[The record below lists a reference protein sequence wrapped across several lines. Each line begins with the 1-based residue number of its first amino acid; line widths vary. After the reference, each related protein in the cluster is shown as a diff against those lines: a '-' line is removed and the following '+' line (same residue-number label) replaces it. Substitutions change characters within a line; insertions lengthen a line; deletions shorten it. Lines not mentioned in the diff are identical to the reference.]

1 MRSVGDE
8 LAAALLGAVQALG
21 KVVEF
26 PRKRVDLVMAA
37 QLDLVAVIAL
47 AHIADGLQDAAQ
59 TARKRCREK
68 KREHHDRNLQAD
80 GNAQDVRL
88 QRGND
93 RGTLGVIL
101 DQIHGP
107 QNFSAGHERHCRP
120 RLDGFTVVAAMKY
133 VVAL

>member
-47 AHIADGLQDAAQ
+47 AHIEHGMQDDAQ
-59 TARKRCREK
+59 TA
-68 KREHHDRNLQAD
+68 
-80 GNAQDVRL
+80 
-88 QRGND
+88 
-93 RGTLGVIL
+93 
-101 DQIHGP
+101 
-107 QNFSAGHERHCRP
+107 
-120 RLDGFTVVAAMKY
+120 
-133 VVAL
+133 